1 MVQNDMDGGLHRR
14 INSSPG
20 PTGGP
25 PCDSGR
31 FSLAHSILFVTLVA
45 ALGAVTAAACAAT
58 LPQDEPPV
66 DTGVDAGVDGA
77 VLDSG
82 YPVDAYVPAD
92 RGPLDPDAACES
104 ATAIAEVESLPVDII
119 WVVDNSISMAPA
131 IQEVQDGL
139 DDFAALVDSKA
150 LDYQVILLSLRGEGL
165 VSVGGSERYAI
176 CIPPPLSSDNAC
188 SDGPNFVH
196 VSVDIRSTQP
206 IEQFLGT
213 LGQTAGYTATY
224 ARGSEPWEHV
234 LRPDATKTLV
244 FVTDDNARTCA
255 LPVGGSCSPSDPP
268 LTETSL
274 EDFPGGGNPFNSNE
288 LGPGILTSTYGSL
301 FADYTF
307 NAIYGWGSPTDPSV
321 RCTYP
326 DSSSPP
332 SSGPTYTSLVLGTGG
347 VRAQI
352 CDGTDAWGPFFDSVA
367 TAVEQTSRI
376 DCTILIPDP
385 PPEMTFD
392 RDMINVLVDTG
403 DGPELIGKVAGE
415 AACGADGGWYYDNED
430 VPTAVVLCPA
440 TCDALQSSLNE
451 TSSVEVQFGCSTIVL

>member
-1 MVQNDMDGGLHRR
+1 MVHSDMDGGLVRR
-14 INSSPG
+14 TGSRPL
-20 PTGGP
+20 PTGMP
-25 PCDSGR
+25 PCDSRPFG
-31 FSLAHSILFVTLVA
+31 LAHTILHATLAVAFVA
-45 ALGAVTAAACAAT
+45 ALAGACAT
-58 LPQDEPPV
+58 TVPRDGPP
-66 DTGVDAGVDGA
+66 GDAGVDGA
-77 VLDSG
+77 VLDAS
-82 YPVDAYVPAD
+82 YQPDAYVPTD

-104 ATAIAEVESLPVDII
+104 AIAIAQVESLPVDII

-139 DDFAALVDSKA
+139 DGFAALVDSRA
-150 LDYQVILLSLRGEGL
+150 LDYRVILLSLRGEGL

-176 CIPPPLSSDNAC
+176 CIPPPLSADNAC

-213 LGQTAGYTATY
+213 LGQTAGYTATD

-234 LRPDATKTLV
+234 LRPEATKTLV

-255 LPVGGSCSPSDPP
+255 LPAGASCSPSDPP

-288 LGPGILTSTYGSL
+288 LGPGILTQTYGSL
-301 FADYTF
+301 FAGYTF
-307 NAIYGWGSPTDPSV
+307 NAIYGWGSPTDSSV

-332 SSGPTYTSLVLGTGG
+332 SSGPTYTSLVLHTGG

-352 CDGTDAWGPFFDSVA
+352 CDGTAAWEPFFDAVA
-367 TAVEQTSRI
+367 TAVERTSRI
-376 DCTILIPDP
+376 DCTIPIPDP
-385 PPEMTFD
+385 PPGMTFD
-392 RDMINVLVDTG
+392 RGMINVWVDTG

-415 AACGADGGWYYDNED
+415 ADCQAAGGWYYDNED

-440 TCDALQSSLNE
+440 TCDALQAAPNE
-451 TSSVEVQFGCSTIVL
+451 TRSVEVQFGCSTIVL